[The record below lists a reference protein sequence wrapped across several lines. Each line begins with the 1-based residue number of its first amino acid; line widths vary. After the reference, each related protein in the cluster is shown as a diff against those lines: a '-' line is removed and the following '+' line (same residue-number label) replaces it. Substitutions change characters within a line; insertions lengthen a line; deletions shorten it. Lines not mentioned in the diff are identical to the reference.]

1 MTHDRYGLEM
11 SGSAQAAAHYDRAI
25 QHLLR
30 FQPEVVAEA
39 EAAIAADPGCVMAKA
54 LRAYVGVMSSEWPD
68 TLAAGELV
76 AGVAGTTDREKAH
89 LCAISSWVE
98 GDMFAAGRVLDS
110 ILADH
115 PRDVL
120 ALAVG
125 HQVDFFTGDARNLRG
140 RIERARVAYTRDDPD
155 ESFLD
160 GMWAFGLEESG
171 DYARSEEVGLRA
183 VSANAK
189 DVWGIHA
196 VVHTYEMQGRVSEG
210 IRYLETRRKD
220 WMEGTFL
227 NVHNGWH
234 LAIYLL
240 EREDYAGALAI
251 YDEMIHNQKS
261 AGVAMEML
269 DAAGLLWRLYLDG
282 VDTGGRFEA
291 LADAWAK
298 KDPLLWY
305 VFNDLHA
312 IMALVGAGRQAEAEA
327 VVKRLEAFAAGE
339 GGSSAN
345 RIMVRGAGLAAARA
359 LVAYGRGDDRE
370 VIDQLAPVRH
380 HLSIFGGSHAQ
391 RDAYQRTLLTAAIR
405 SGERAL
411 GCVLIDE
418 RLEVRPSSVWAW
430 AARVRQQKRAG
441 AAELAAASEAAHA
454 KFVALHSGDGVTS
467 FPVG

>member
-1 MTHDRYGLEM
+1 MTRDRYGLEM
-11 SGSAQAAAHYDRAI
+11 SGSPEAAASYDRALH
-25 QHLLR
+25 HLLR

-39 EAAIAADPGCVMAKA
+39 EAAFTADPACVMGRV

-68 TLAAGELV
+68 TLAAGQLV
-76 AGVAGTTDREKAH
+76 AGVAGGNDREKAH

-98 GDMFAAGRVLDS
+98 GDMYGAGRILES

-115 PRDVL
+115 PRDAL

-140 RIERARVAYTRDDPD
+140 RIERVRGAFTRDDVD

-171 DYARSEEVGLRA
+171 DYGRSEEVGLRA
-183 VSANAK
+183 VAANPR
-189 DVWGIHA
+189 DVWAIHA
-196 VVHTYEMQGRVSEG
+196 VVHTYEMQGRVGEG
-210 IRYLETRRKD
+210 IRYLEARRSD

-227 NVHNGWH
+227 NVHNAWH

-240 EREDYAGALAI
+240 EREDHAGALAI
-251 YDEMIHNQKS
+251 YDEVVHHAKS

-269 DAAGLLWRLYLDG
+269 DASGLLWRLYLDG
-282 VDTGGRFEA
+282 VDTGGRFAA
-291 LADAWAK
+291 LADAWAA
-298 KDPLLWY
+298 KDPMPWY

-312 IMALVGAGRQAEAEA
+312 VMAFVGAGRQPEAEA
-327 VVKRLEAFAAGE
+327 VVKRLEDFARGE

-359 LVAYGRGDDRE
+359 LAAYGRGDDRE
-370 VIDQLAPVRH
+370 VIEQLAPVRH
-380 HLSIFGGSHAQ
+380 HLSVFGGSHAQ
-391 RDAYQRTLLTAAIR
+391 RDAYQRTLLAAAIR

-411 GCVLIDE
+411 ACVLIDE
-418 RLEVRPSSVWAW
+418 RLEARPSSVWAW

-441 AAELAAASEAAHA
+441 AEALAKASEASRA
-454 KFVALHSGDGVTS
+454 KFLALHRA
-467 FPVG
+467 

>member
-1 MTHDRYGLEM
+1 MTRDRYGLDM
-11 SGSAQAAAHYDRAI
+11 TGSAEAGKHYDRAL

-30 FQPEVVAEA
+30 FQPDVVTAS
-39 EAAIAADPGCVMAKA
+39 EAAIAADPSCVMAKA

-76 AGVAGTTDREKAH
+76 AGVAGTNDREKAH

-98 GDMFAAGRVLDS
+98 GDMFAAGRVLDA

-115 PRDVL
+115 PRDLL

-125 HQVDFFTGDARNLRG
+125 HQVDFFTGDARNLRS
-140 RIERARVAYTRDDPD
+140 RVERSRGGLTAQDPD
-155 ESFLD
+155 SGFLD
-160 GMWAFGLEESG
+160 GMWAFGLEECG
-171 DYARSEEVGLRA
+171 DYVRSEEAGLRA
-183 VSANAK
+183 VETNAD

-196 VVHTYEMQGRVSEG
+196 VVHTYEMQGRVGEG
-210 IRYLETRRKD
+210 IRYLETRRKN
-220 WMEGTFL
+220 WTEGTFM
-227 NVHNGWH
+227 NVHSAWH

-240 EREDYAGALAI
+240 EREDHAGALAI
-251 YDEMIHNQKS
+251 YDEMLHNAKS

-291 LADAWAK
+291 LAAAWAK
-298 KDPLLWY
+298 KDPLPWY

-312 IMALVGAGRQAEAEA
+312 VMALVGAGRQAEAEA
-327 VVKRLEAFAAGE
+327 VVKRLADFASGE

-345 RIMVRGAGLAAARA
+345 RVMVRGGGLAAARA
-359 LVAYGRGDDRE
+359 LCAFGRGDDRE
-370 VIDQLAPVRH
+370 VIDRLAPVRH

-391 RDAYQRTLLTAAIR
+391 RDAYQRTLVTAAIR

-411 GCVLIDE
+411 ASALLDE
-418 RLEVRPSSVWAW
+418 RIDARPSSVWAW
-430 AARVRQQKRAG
+430 AGRARLARKVGDADG
-441 AAELAAASEAAHA
+441 AAVADASHA
-454 KFVALHSGDGVTS
+454 KYVAEHRIVAGGNGLSR
-467 FPVG
+467 

>member
-1 MTHDRYGLEM
+1 MTLDRYGLEM
-11 SGSAQAAAHYDRAI
+11 SGSAEAASSYDRALH
-25 QHLLR
+25 HLLR
-30 FQPEVVAEA
+30 FQPEVVTAS
-39 EAAIAADPGCVMAKA
+39 EAAFDQDPACVMGRV

-68 TLAAGELV
+68 TLAAGQLV
-76 AGVAGTTDREKAH
+76 AGLAGGNDREKAH
-89 LCAISSWVE
+89 LCAIASWVE
-98 GDMFAAGRVLDS
+98 GDMHAAGRTLES
-110 ILADH
+110 ILADY

-140 RIERARVAYTRDDPD
+140 RIERVRAAFTRDDID

-160 GMWAFGLEESG
+160 GMWAFGLEECG

-183 VSANAK
+183 VAANAK

-196 VVHTYEMQGRVSEG
+196 VVHTYEMQGRVGEG

-251 YDEMIHNQKS
+251 YDEMIHNAKS

-269 DAAGLLWRLYLDG
+269 DASGLLWRLYLDG
-282 VDTGGRFEA
+282 VDTGSRFAA
-291 LADAWAK
+291 LADAWAA
-298 KDPLLWY
+298 KDPLPWY

-312 IMALVGAGRQAEAEA
+312 VMALVGAGRQAEAEA
-327 VVKRLEAFAAGE
+327 VVKRLESFATGD
-339 GGSSAN
+339 GGAPAN

-370 VIDQLAPVRH
+370 VIEQLAPVRH

-391 RDAYQRTLLTAAIR
+391 RDAYQRTLLAAAIR
-405 SGERAL
+405 GGERAL
-411 GCVLIDE
+411 ACVLIDE

-441 AAELAAASEAAHA
+441 ANALATASEAARA
-454 KFVALHSGDGVTS
+454 KFVALHSATA
-467 FPVG
+467 PVGG

>member
-1 MTHDRYGLEM
+1 MTLDRYGLDM
-11 SGSAQAAAHYDRAI
+11 TGSGAAVERYDRALE
-25 QHLLR
+25 HLLR
-30 FQPEVVAEA
+30 FQAEVVTES
-39 EAAIAADPGCVMAKA
+39 EAAIAADPGCVMAKV

-76 AGVAGTTDREKAH
+76 AGVAGTNEREKAH

-98 GDMFAAGRVLDS
+98 GDMFAAGRILDS

-140 RIERARVAYTRDDPD
+140 RVERSRSAFTDQDPD
-155 ESFLD
+155 AAFMD
-160 GMWAFGLEESG
+160 GMWAFGLEECG
-171 DYARSEEVGLRA
+171 EYARSEEAGLRA
-183 VSANAK
+183 VAANAD

-196 VVHTYEMQGRVSEG
+196 VVHTYEMQGRVGEG
-210 IRYLETRRKD
+210 IRYLEARRKN
-220 WMEGTFL
+220 WTEGTFM
-227 NVHNGWH
+227 NVHSAWH

-240 EREDYAGALAI
+240 EREDHEGALAI
-251 YDEMIHNQKS
+251 YDEMIHHSKS

-282 VDTGGRFEA
+282 VETGGRFET

-298 KDPLLWY
+298 KDPRPWY

-312 IMALVGAGRQAEAEA
+312 VMALVGAGRQAEAEA
-327 VVKRLEAFAAGE
+327 VAKRLEEFAGGE

-345 RIMVRGAGLAAARA
+345 RIMVRGGGLAAARA
-359 LVAYGRGDDRE
+359 LCAYGRGDDRE

-391 RDAYQRTLLTAAIR
+391 RDAYQRTLVTAAIR

-411 GCVLIDE
+411 ASLLLSERIDA
-418 RLEVRPSSVWAW
+418 RPSSVWAW
-430 AARVRQQKRAG
+430 SGRARLARKVGDADRAA
-441 AAELAAASEAAHA
+441 AAEAMRA
-454 KFVALHSGDGVTS
+454 KYVAEHRQ
-467 FPVG
+467 